1 MLAAA
6 QPVAAR
12 WRAWAPSVQHVP
24 TEYRW
29 TVPLIAAGI
38 LALLTL
44 SPVAA
49 VLVGSFRPT
58 GLPASAGWT
67 LQHYV
72 RIWSDAYT
80 YRALVQT
87 AVFAVSAGLFAE
99 CSALLLAWLL
109 ERTDVPWASY
119 FRAGIMVAM
128 VTPPILFAIGWVLLG
143 SPKIGLLR
151 ATGLDIYGLPGMIA
165 VQGLAMTP
173 TSFLLLSPVIRFL
186 NPALEEA
193 ATVSGASTWQLVR
206 RITLP
211 LLLPALISVG
221 TLAIIFSTLALDI
234 PLIIGLPARIPLLS
248 LHVYDLMQPTGG
260 PPSYGQVAAVNNVVF
275 VILGV
280 AMFIYYRATREAA
293 RFATVTGKGYRPNRV
308 RLGKWRWL
316 GFAAVGSYFLAALG
330 LPFLALL
337 WVSVVPYYSGFDP
350 TMFERMTGKNFLF
363 VFGQPAVHQAAV
375 NSAVVAIVAALGACL
390 LSVLVAW
397 VVIRSRV
404 SWRRLLD
411 VLAML
416 PIGTS
421 AVMMGIALVFIFFGF
436 RAIPIYGTI
445 WVIAIGHAIVYLPF
459 SARTV
464 QAAMLQLSRELEEA
478 AQVAGATM
486 RGTLRRVVVPLL
498 TPALVGVLVWVAFH
512 SLREFSI
519 AVMLQSGN
527 NKVLSTVLFG
537 YWNSGQ
543 AQYATA
549 IAVSLMVLLGILVLL
564 AGRLMSRRAETE
576 PPKTAEAGLIPS

>member
-1 MLAAA
+1 MLAGA

-12 WRAWAPSVQHVP
+12 WRAWAPSLRQAP
-24 TEYRW
+24 AEYRW
-29 TVPLIAAGI
+29 AVPLLAAAV

-72 RIWSDAYT
+72 SVWTDGYT
-80 YRALVQT
+80 YRALGQT
-87 AVFAVSAGLFAE
+87 AIFALASGLFAE
-99 CSALLLAWLL
+99 CSALLLAWLI
-109 ERTDVPWASY
+109 ERTDVPWGSY
-119 FRAGIMVAM
+119 FRAGILVAM
-128 VTPPILFAIGWVLLG
+128 VTPPILFAIGWVLLA

-151 ATGLDIYGLPGMIA
+151 GTGFDVYSLPGMVL

-193 ATVSGASTWQLVR
+193 ATVSGANTLQLVR
-206 RITLP
+206 RVTLP

-221 TLAIIFSTLALDI
+221 TLALIFSTLALDI
-234 PLIIGLPARIPLLS
+234 PMIIGLPARLPLLS

-260 PPSYGQVAAVNNVVF
+260 PPSYGQVAAMNNVVF
-275 VILGV
+275 IILGL
-280 AMFIYYRATREAA
+280 AMFVYYRATREAT
-293 RFATVTGKGYRPNRV
+293 RFAIISGKGYRPNRV
-308 RLGKWRWL
+308 QLGKYRWL
-316 GFAAVGSYFLAALG
+316 GFGTVLCYFLAALG

-337 WVSVVPYYSGFDP
+337 WVSIVPYYSGFDP
-350 TMFERMTGKNFLF
+350 TMLTRLSGKNFLF
-363 VFGQPAVHQAAV
+363 VFGSPAVHQAAM
-375 NSAVVAIVAALGACL
+375 NSAVVAMVAALGACV

-397 VVIRSRV
+397 VVVRSRV
-404 SWRRLLD
+404 RWRRLVD

-421 AVMMGIALVFIFFGF
+421 AIMMGIALVFIFFGF

-445 WVIAIGHAIVYLPF
+445 WVIVVGHAIVYLPF

-464 QAAMLQLSRELEEA
+464 QAAMLQVSRELEEA
-478 AQVAGATM
+478 AQVAGATV
-486 RGTLRRVVVPLL
+486 RHTFRRVIVPLL

-549 IAVSLMVLLGILVLL
+549 IAVSLMVLLAVLVVLTGKL
-564 AGRLMSRRAETE
+564 TSHRLETE
-576 PPKTAEAGLIPS
+576 PPKTAEAGLIP